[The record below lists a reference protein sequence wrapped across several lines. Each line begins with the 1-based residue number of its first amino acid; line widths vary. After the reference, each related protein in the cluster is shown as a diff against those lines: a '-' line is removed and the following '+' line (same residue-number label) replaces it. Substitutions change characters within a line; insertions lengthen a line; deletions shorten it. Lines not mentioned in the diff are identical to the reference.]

1 MSKAPLSTWPK
12 ETRRVYA
19 GLQSYGTIDTIG
31 SDHAPFTHAEKDA
44 GIPDIWNAPNGLTG
58 IQTMVPLVF
67 SEGVLGRGLSLE
79 RFADLFAENAAR
91 IFGLGR
97 KGRIAVGA
105 DADFRTPRSSRD
117 VDDRRRVPRIQEPL
131 EPVPRPSSHRQDR
144 ANDRAWPDGL
154 RERKRRRRRRLRRA
168 GVRGRHHRDIGR
180 LTARGHLGPIS
191 PRIMRV
197 TSVQNCGVFATVN
210 ESVGRRSKAYFAIQ
224 EMRMSGARVELSS
237 CAYALKQLSSPA

>member
-58 IQTMVPLVF
+58 FQTMVPLVF

-105 DADFRTPRSSRD
+105 DADFALLDPRATWTI
-117 VDDRRRVPRIQEPL
+117 DDESL
-131 EPVPRPSSHRQDR
+131 EYKNRWSPYR
-144 ANDRAWPDGL
+144 GL
-154 RERKRRRRRRLRRA
+154 RVTGRIVRTI
-168 GVRGRHHRDIGR
+168 VRGRTVFESGSVVGDAGYGEQVY
-180 LTARGHLGPIS
+180 AD
-191 PRIMRV
+191 V
-197 TSVQNCGVFATVN
+197 TTETSA
-210 ESVGRRSKAYFAIQ
+210 A
-224 EMRMSGARVELSS
+224 
-237 CAYALKQLSSPA
+237 